1 MVSVRKGSKP
11 DNLLRLFLIS
21 LTTGFKMNSIMHHI
35 KRLFTCLFIVS
46 FFSNYVAAQEGDKI
60 YKSNIRSVKF
70 HVKGDQLSYP
80 IIRLNSG
87 DQLELHF
94 DDMDADVKYYSYTY
108 ILCNADWTPALL
120 SQFDYMKG
128 FSNVRIGTYRNSSLV
143 LTRYTHYTS
152 NLPDRNSTPTRSGNY
167 LLKVFTNGDTSKL
180 AFTKRFL
187 VIDPKASAGATIVQP
202 FNAAVLRTHQKV
214 QFSVN
219 VQNIKPTNIFQQ
231 IKIVILQNYRWDNSI
246 SNLQPT
252 FIRQNILE
260 YNTEAQALFPA
271 QKEWR
276 WVDLTSFR
284 LQTDR
289 IEKGDYTNTSQTL
302 FIKPEGERKDLRYM
316 YYRDFNGFYQLMNI
330 EQNNPYWQ
338 GDYATVHFRYSTP
351 ERKEIPNKELYVF
364 GEFTNY
370 ELTDANRL
378 QFNAETGMYENKQF
392 LKQALYDYIY
402 ITRDKTTKQIS
413 TEVTE
418 GNWWE
423 AENNYTILVYY
434 KPLGGRADELVAMT
448 QVNSLA
454 NRPNFNNNRI
464 L

>member
-1 MVSVRKGSKP
+1 MQRIKHLSVLVFTLLIAG
-11 DNLLRLFLIS
+11 NLL
-21 LTTGFKMNSIMHHI
+21 
-35 KRLFTCLFIVS
+35 
-46 FFSNYVAAQEGDKI
+46 AQQTDKI
-60 YKSNIRSVKF
+60 YKPNIRSVKF

-80 IIRLNSG
+80 ILRLNSG

-94 DDMDADVKYYSYTY
+94 DDLDADVKYYSYTFQ
-108 ILCNADWTPALL
+108 LCNADWTPAML

-128 FSNVRIGTYRNSSLV
+128 FSNVRINTYRNSSLV
-143 LTRYTHYTS
+143 LTRYTHYTC
-152 NLPDRNSTPTRSGNY
+152 NLPDRNTSPTKSGNY
-167 LLKVFTNGDTSKL
+167 ILKVFVNGDTSQV

-187 VIDPKASAGATIVQP
+187 VLENRVTAGATVVQP
-202 FNAAVLRTHQKV
+202 FNTAIFKTHQKL

-219 VQNIKPTNIFQQ
+219 VQNIKPTNVLQQ
-231 IKIVILQNYRWDNSI
+231 IKVVILQNYRWDNSI
-246 SNLQPT
+246 SNIQPT
-252 FIRQNILE
+252 FIRQNVLE
-260 YNTEAQALFPA
+260 YNTENQALFPA

-276 WVDLTSFR
+276 WVDLSSFR

-289 IEKGDYTNTSQTL
+289 VEKGDYTNTGQTI
-302 FIKPEGERKDLRYM
+302 FVKPEGERKELRYM
-316 YYRDFNGFYQLMNI
+316 YYRDFNGMYQLGNI

-338 GDYATVHFRYSTP
+338 GDYATVWFRYSTP
-351 ERKEIPNKELYVF
+351 DRNPIAGKELYLF

-370 ELTDANRL
+370 ELSDASRL
-378 QFNAETGMYENKQF
+378 KFNTETGMYENKQF

-402 ITRDKTTKQIS
+402 VTRDTKTNELD

-423 AENNYTILVYY
+423 AENNYTILIYY
-434 KPLGGRADELVAMT
+434 KPLGGRVEELVGMT

>member
-1 MVSVRKGSKP
+1 MTHSFKA
-11 DNLLRLFLIS
+11 LLFFVLLFA
-21 LTTGFKMNSIMHHI
+21 
-35 KRLFTCLFIVS
+35 
-46 FFSNYVAAQEGDKI
+46 VADSSAQETEKI
-60 YKSNIRSVKF
+60 VKPNIRSVKF

-80 IIRLNSG
+80 IMRLNSG

-94 DDMDADVKYYSYTY
+94 DDLDADVKYYSYTFV
-108 ILCNADWTPALL
+108 LCNADWTPALL

-128 FSNVRIGTYRNSSLV
+128 FSNVRINTYRNSSLV
-143 LTRYTHYTS
+143 LTRYTHYTC
-152 NLPDRNSTPTRSGNY
+152 NLPDRNTSPTRSGNY
-167 LLKVFTNGDTSKL
+167 ILKVFLNGDTSQV

-187 VIDPKASAGATIVQP
+187 VIDTRVTAGATVVQP
-202 FNAAVLRTHQKV
+202 FNTAIFKTHQKL
-214 QFSVN
+214 QFNVN
-219 VQNIKPTNIFQQ
+219 VQNIKPTNVFQQ
-231 IKIVILQNYRWDNSI
+231 IKVVLMQNFRWDNSI

-252 FIRQNILE
+252 FVRQNILE
-260 YNTEAQALFPA
+260 YNTENQAIFPA

-289 IEKGDYTNTSQTL
+289 VEKGDYSNTGQTL

-338 GDYATVHFRYSTP
+338 GDYATVWFRYSTP
-351 ERKEIPNKELYVF
+351 DRKEIPNKELYLF

-378 QFNAETGMYENKQF
+378 KFNAETGMYENKQF
-392 LKQALYDYIY
+392 LKQALYDYVY
-402 ITRDKTTKQIS
+402 ITKDKTSKQLS
-413 TEVTE
+413 TDVTE

-423 AENNYTILVYY
+423 TENIYTLLIYY
-434 KPLGGRADELVAMT
+434 RPLGGRADELVGMT

>member
-1 MVSVRKGSKP
+1 MQQIKRIIAIFVSG
-11 DNLLRLFLIS
+11 LFLYS
-21 LTTGFKMNSIMHHI
+21 TG
-35 KRLFTCLFIVS
+35 T
-46 FFSNYVAAQEGDKI
+46 AQQPDKI

-80 IIRLNSG
+80 IMRLNSN

-94 DDMDADVKYYSYTY
+94 DDMDADVKYYSYTFT
-108 ILCNADWTPALL
+108 LCNADWTPAMV

-128 FSNVRIGTYRNSSLV
+128 FSNVRINTYRNSSLV
-143 LTRYTHYTS
+143 LTRYTHYTC
-152 NLPDRNSTPTRSGNY
+152 NLPDRNTSPTKSGNY
-167 LLKVFTNGDTSKL
+167 VLKVFVNGDTSQV

-187 VIDPKASAGATIVQP
+187 VIDTKITAGATVLQP
-202 FNAAVLRTHQKV
+202 FNTAIGKTHQKL
-214 QFSVN
+214 QFN
-219 VQNIKPTNIFQQ
+219 INAQNIKPTNIFQQ
-231 IKIVILQNYRWDNSI
+231 IKVVILQNFRWDNSI
-246 SNLQPT
+246 TNLQPT

-260 YNTEAQALFPA
+260 YNTENQALFPA

-289 IEKGDYTNTSQTL
+289 VEKGDYTNTGQTL
-302 FIKPEGERKDLRYM
+302 YIKPEGERKDLRYM

-338 GDYATVHFRYSTP
+338 GDYATVWFRYSTP
-351 ERKEIPNKELYVF
+351 DRTAIPNKEVYLF
-364 GEFTNY
+364 GELTNY
-370 ELTDANRL
+370 ELSDANRL
-378 QFNAETGMYENKQF
+378 TFNEETGMYENKQL

-402 ITRDKTTKQIS
+402 VTKDKKTNEVS
-413 TEVTE
+413 TEITE

-423 AENNYTILVYY
+423 AENTYTILVYY
-434 KPLGGRADELVAMT
+434 KPLGGRVDELVGMT

>member
-1 MVSVRKGSKP
+1 MQRIKHLSVFVLTLLVTG
-11 DNLLRLFLIS
+11 NLL
-21 LTTGFKMNSIMHHI
+21 
-35 KRLFTCLFIVS
+35 
-46 FFSNYVAAQEGDKI
+46 AQQTDKV
-60 YKSNIRSVKF
+60 YKQNIRSVKF

-80 IIRLNSG
+80 ILRLNSG

-94 DDMDADVKYYSYTY
+94 DDLDADVKYYSYTFQ
-108 ILCNADWTPALL
+108 LCNADWTPAML

-128 FSNVRIGTYRNSSLV
+128 FSNVRINTYRNSSLV
-143 LTRYTHYTS
+143 LTRYTHYTC
-152 NLPDRNSTPTRSGNY
+152 NLPDRNTSPTKSGNY
-167 LLKVFTNGDTSKL
+167 ILKVFVNGDTSQL

-187 VIDPKASAGATIVQP
+187 VLENRVTAGATIVQP
-202 FNAAVLRTHQKV
+202 FNTAIFRTHQKL

-219 VQNIKPTNIFQQ
+219 VQNIKPTNVLQQ
-231 IKIVILQNYRWDNSI
+231 VKVVILQNYRWDNSI
-246 SNLQPT
+246 SNIQPT
-252 FIRQNILE
+252 FIRQNVLE
-260 YNTEAQALFPA
+260 YNTESQALFPA

-289 IEKGDYTNTSQTL
+289 VEKGDYSNTGQTL
-302 FIKPEGERKDLRYM
+302 LIKPEGERKELRYM
-316 YYRDFNGFYQLMNI
+316 YYRDFNGMYQLGNI

-338 GDYATVHFRYSTP
+338 GDYATVWFRYSTP
-351 ERKEIPNKELYVF
+351 DRNPIPDKELYLF

-370 ELTDANRL
+370 ELSDANRL
-378 QFNAETGMYENKQF
+378 TFNTESGMYENKQF

-402 ITRDKTTKQIS
+402 VTKDKKTNALD

-423 AENNYTILVYY
+423 TENIYTILIYY
-434 KPLGGRADELVAMT
+434 KPLGGRVEELVGMT